1 MFSRKYV
8 KTLQEKNERLFEDLE
23 NAQSVSARRGMEI
36 LSLKDSLE
44 VEQEKV
50 KYLTGVIKGLNEEA
64 RKASEESVAMCS
76 DLRLVESA
84 YNDLDGLLQKS
95 NKSLEACGE
104 RLWEL
109 EEEISHLREELHD
122 AMMEIER
129 LKKESENDSTY
140 EYSKDKI
147 RFSATFNGKTFSA
160 PYSDTVANHIDNVM
174 NLYWEGYRKVVDTL
188 QQLSDSMEGQDTT
201 AGFKNSISVSVFS
214 SSLGYSVPI
223 TLSINKRAEWS
234 LI

>member
-1 MFSRKYV
+1 MFSKKYSEKYV
-8 KTLQEKNERLFEDLE
+8 KTLQEKNERLFEDLD
-23 NAQSVSARRGMEI
+23 NAQSVLAQRGMEI

-50 KYLTGVIKGLNEEA
+50 EYLTGVIKGLNEEV
-64 RKASEESVAMCS
+64 RKASEESTPLTPEVICGMSTEDIQRFAEIFAEA
-76 DLRLVESA
+76 LR
-84 YNDLDGLLQKS
+84 
-95 NKSLEACGE
+95 
-104 RLWEL
+104 
-109 EEEISHLREELHD
+109 
-122 AMMEIER
+122 
-129 LKKESENDSTY
+129 KESEDDSTH

-160 PYSDTVANHIDNVM
+160 PYRDTVVNHIDNVM

-201 AGFKNSISVSVFS
+201 AGFKNSIGVTVFS
-214 SSLGYSVPI
+214 SRLGYSVPI

-234 LI
+234 II

>member
-1 MFSRKYV
+1 MFSKKYSEKYV

-23 NAQSVSARRGMEI
+23 NAHKQVDQLTAAKERLESLAYKRGDKIRYLEDVVEI
-36 LSLKDSLE
+36 G
-44 VEQEKV
+44 EQEVDHLKAV
-50 KYLTGVIKGLNEEA
+50 VKGLEEELE
-64 RKASEESVAMCS
+64 KASEESTPLTPEVICGMPTEDIQRFAEIF
-76 DLRLVESA
+76 VEA
-84 YNDLDGLLQKS
+84 
-95 NKSLEACGE
+95 
-104 RLWEL
+104 
-109 EEEISHLREELHD
+109 
-122 AMMEIER
+122 
-129 LKKESENDSTY
+129 LKKESEDDSTY
-140 EYSKDKI
+140 EYSKDNI

-201 AGFKNSISVSVFS
+201 AGFKNSIGVSVFS
-214 SSLGYSVPI
+214 SRLGYSVPI